1 MTEFGAYFLR
11 VGERRFLPQRSCAGA
26 WNPEELHVS
35 PVNGLLVHEME
46 RWLSERP
53 GDGKLVTRISC
64 DYLGVLGFDECDV
77 RLEVLRPGRSVELVE
92 GVLSQNGRAA
102 LRTRVWRVSVS
113 DTSPVR
119 GGELDPLPPVE
130 AADAFDLSTV
140 WPGDYI
146 ASLDMRAIDGPNPG
160 RTTAWITT
168 PLQIVDGEPTT
179 DLAHFTLLVDTSNGI
194 AVRRPPEEW
203 QFPNVDLTIHLFRQ
217 PEGAWVG
224 FDTSVT
230 FGPVGHGL
238 TSTDLFDARGHVG
251 RAAQALLVRPR

>member
-1 MTEFGAYFLR
+1 M
-11 VGERRFLPQRSCAGA
+11 
-26 WNPEELHVS
+26 
-35 PVNGLLVHEME
+35 NGLLAHELE

-53 GDGKLVTRISC
+53 GDGKLVTRVSF
-64 DYLGVLGFDECDV
+64 DYLGVLGFDECKV
-77 RLEVLRPGRSVELVE
+77 RLEVLRPGRAIELVQ
-92 GVLSQNGRAA
+92 GVLLQNGRAA
-102 LRTRVWRVSVS
+102 LRARVWRLGVS
-113 DTSPVR
+113 DTSSVQ

-130 AADAFDLSTV
+130 ASQPFHLSTV
-140 WPGDYI
+140 WPGGYV
-146 ASLDMRAIDGPNPG
+146 ASLDMRAIDGRKPG

-168 PLQIVDGEPTT
+168 PLDIVDGERTT
-179 DLAHFTLLVDTSNGI
+179 DLARFILLVDTSNGI
-194 AVRRPPEEW
+194 AVRRPPDEW

-238 TSTDLFDARGHVG
+238 TSTDLYDARGHVG

>member
-1 MTEFGAYFLR
+1 M
-11 VGERRFLPQRSCAGA
+11 
-26 WNPEELHVS
+26 
-35 PVNGLLVHEME
+35 NGLLAHELE

-53 GDGKLVTRISC
+53 GDGKLVTRVSF
-64 DYLGVLGFDECDV
+64 DYLGVLGFDECKV
-77 RLEVLRPGRSVELVE
+77 RLEVLRPGRAIELVQ

-102 LRTRVWRVSVS
+102 LRARVWRLGVS
-113 DTSPVR
+113 DTSSVQ

-130 AADAFDLSTV
+130 ASQPFHLSTV
-140 WPGDYI
+140 WPGGYV
-146 ASLDMRAIDGPNPG
+146 ASLDMRAIDGRKPG

-168 PLQIVDGEPTT
+168 PLDIVDGERTT
-179 DLAHFTLLVDTSNGI
+179 DLARFILLVDTSNGI
-194 AVRRPPEEW
+194 AVRRPPDEW

-217 PEGAWVG
+217 PQGAWVG

-238 TSTDLFDARGHVG
+238 TSTDLYDARGHVG